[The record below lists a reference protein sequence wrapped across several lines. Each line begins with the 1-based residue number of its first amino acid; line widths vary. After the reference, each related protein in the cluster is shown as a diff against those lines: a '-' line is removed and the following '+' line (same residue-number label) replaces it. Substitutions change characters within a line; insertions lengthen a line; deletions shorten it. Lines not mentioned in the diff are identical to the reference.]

1 MNQDELREEAQAVA
15 WWLSPENASA
25 RRELEQRN
33 PPLGQWLQMIEE
45 RVNAEL
51 KRRAEQEEVA
61 MKI

>member
-1 MNQDELREEAQAVA
+1 MNLDELKAEAEAIA

-25 RRELEQRN
+25 RQELKQRN
-33 PPLGQWLQMIEE
+33 PPLGQWLQMIEA
-45 RVNAEL
+45 RVDAEL